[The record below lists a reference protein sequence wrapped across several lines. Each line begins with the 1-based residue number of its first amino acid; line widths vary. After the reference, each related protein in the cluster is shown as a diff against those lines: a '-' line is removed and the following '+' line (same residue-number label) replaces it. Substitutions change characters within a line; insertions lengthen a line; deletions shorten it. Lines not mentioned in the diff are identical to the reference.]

1 MKKSTTPNN
10 LVKATFFLKKQSQEK
25 QPLQE
30 RVKTYMRKLVKVWN
44 RG

>member
-10 LVKATFFLKKQSQEK
+10 LVKSSLFLKKQSQEK

-30 RVKTYMRKLVKVWN
+30 RVKTYVR
-44 RG
+44 